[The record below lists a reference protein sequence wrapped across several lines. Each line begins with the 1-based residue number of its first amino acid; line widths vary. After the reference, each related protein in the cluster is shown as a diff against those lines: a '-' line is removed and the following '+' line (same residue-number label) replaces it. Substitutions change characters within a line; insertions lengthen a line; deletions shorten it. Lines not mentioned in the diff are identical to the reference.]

1 MQCVDHTA
9 LNEANRL
16 SEQALQ
22 KIKQKSVDNLLR
34 KCYLLIMKTRQSIT
48 IDEKDRDFLKE
59 IAESSDKHKG
69 KVSTGIRILVGIY
82 RTITNN
88 KRGKNAN

>member
-1 MQCVDHTA
+1 
-9 LNEANRL
+9 
-16 SEQALQ
+16 
-22 KIKQKSVDNLLR
+22 
-34 KCYLLIMKTRQSIT
+34 MKTRQSIT